1 MRIKSVCVVAGVV
14 GALFVS
20 TTAQAALTGLLGSV
34 KASPFNPRLHICN
47 IYVTFSAPGDNL
59 IAIVG
64 LPAPAAALFYST
76 NSVGGFHQETV
87 PIGPLDVPINRIL
100 FGIAPNYADD
110 TYITIG
116 LKHGY
121 QGADTMQ
128 HVGVLATDAPPG
140 PTDWNAGGPLTS
152 NAAAGGSYFV
162 LPGAAQGVEVGGQV
176 LIAQLVI
183 DGNAPTTDGLAARIN
198 VFVPEITWADAAGN
212 SQSTTINFSGSPCI
226 PAPGTL
232 ALLGLAGLAGIR
244 RRRR

>member
-1 MRIKSVCVVAGVV
+1 MRIQSVCVVAGVV

-20 TTAQAALTGLLGSV
+20 TTAEAALTGLISTV
-34 KASPFNPRLHICN
+34 RFSPLNPRLFICN
-47 IYVTFSAPGDNL
+47 LYVTFSAPGDNL

-64 LPAPAAALFYST
+64 LPAPGGQLSYTT

-87 PIGPLDVPINRIL
+87 PIGAQDFPVDAVFRGL
-100 FGIAPNYADD
+100 FPNYIDD

-116 LKHGY
+116 LEHGY
-121 QGADTMQ
+121 QGTDTIV

-162 LPGAAQGVEVGGQV
+162 PPGAAQGVEIGGRV

-183 DGNAPTTDGLAARIN
+183 DGNLATTNGLAPRIN

-212 SQSTTINFSGSPCI
+212 SQSTTINFSGSLHI

-232 ALLGLAGLAGIR
+232 VLLGLAGLAGIR

>member
-1 MRIKSVCVVAGVV
+1 MRKTLPVLAGLTA
-14 GALFVS
+14 ALFVS
-20 TTAQAALTGLLGSV
+20 TSAEAALTGIKVTV
-34 KASPFNPRLHICN
+34 KQSLNNPRLFICN
-47 IYVTFSAPGDNL
+47 LYVTFSAPGDNL
-59 IAIVG
+59 IAVVG
-64 LPAPAAALFYST
+64 LPAPGAALSYST
-76 NSVGGFHQETV
+76 NSVNGFHQAIA
-87 PIGPLDVPINRIL
+87 PLGPQDQPLNRIL
-100 FGIAPNYADD
+100 FGIAPNYSDD

-121 QGADTMQ
+121 QGADTLQ
-128 HVGVLATDAPPG
+128 HVGVLATDNPPG

-162 LPGAAQGVEVGGQV
+162 LPGAVQGIEVGGQV

-183 DGNAPTTDGLAARIN
+183 DKNRATTDGLVPRI
-198 VFVPEITWADAAGN
+198 FGLVPEITWADAAGN
-212 SQSTTINFSGSPCI
+212 SQSTTGLFSFSHPV

>member
-128 HVGVLATDAPPG
+128 HVGVLATDVPPG

-162 LPGAAQGVEVGGQV
+162 LPGAVQGIEVGGQV

-183 DGNAPTTDGLAARIN
+183 NRNLDTTDGSASRIDA
-198 VFVPEITWADAAGN
+198 FIPEITWADAAGN
-212 SQSTTINFSGSPCI
+212 SQSTTVNWDPI

>member
-20 TTAQAALTGLLGSV
+20 TTAQAALTGLISTF
-34 KASPFNPRLHICN
+34 KTSPLNPKLFICN
-47 IYVTFSAPGDNL
+47 LYVTFSAPGDNL

-64 LPAPAAALFYST
+64 LPAANGAPLSYST
-76 NSVGGFHQETV
+76 NSVAGFHQETV
-87 PIGPLDVPINRIL
+87 PIGAQDIPVDATFRGLV
-100 FGIAPNYADD
+100 PNYIDD

-116 LKHGY
+116 LEHGY
-121 QGADTMQ
+121 QGTDTML

-140 PTDWNAGGPLTS
+140 PTDWNLGGPLTS

-162 LPGAAQGVEVGGQV
+162 LPGAAQGVEVGGRV

-183 DGNAPTTDGLAARIN
+183 DINLATTDGLTPRIN
-198 VFVPEITWADAAGN
+198 ASVPEITWADADGN
-212 SQSTTINFSGSPCI
+212 SQSTTINFSGTLHI

-232 ALLGLAGLAGIR
+232 ALLGLAGIR